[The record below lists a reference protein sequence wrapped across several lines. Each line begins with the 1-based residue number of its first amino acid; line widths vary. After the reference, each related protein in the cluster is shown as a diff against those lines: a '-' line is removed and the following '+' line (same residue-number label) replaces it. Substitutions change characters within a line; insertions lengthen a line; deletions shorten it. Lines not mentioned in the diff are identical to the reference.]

1 MFSPQA
7 PSLDR
12 VQDKYKELLLMKE
25 REIIWANWKFYLL
38 NHNKDIITSSLTSID
53 IYLSKV
59 KNYYDSV
66 DRKNYIN
73 SQLQITA

>member
-1 MFSPQA
+1 MFSQTT

-25 REIIWANWKFYLL
+25 REVIWANWKFYLL
-38 NHNKDIITSSLTSID
+38 NHNNDIITSSLTDID

-59 KNYYDSV
+59 KNYYDSL
-66 DRKNYIN
+66 NT
-73 SQLQITA
+73 SE